1 MDIPLLY
8 HDKYIVVCLKPPGA
22 DSEKDMPALLA
33 RQLHAPALFCV
44 HRLDRAVGGV
54 MVYAPDA
61 KSAAALSAQ
70 MGGGG
75 FRKEYL
81 AVAHGRP
88 EKDADTLRD
97 LLYHDRVKNKS
108 YVVRRKRA
116 GVKEAV
122 LDYRVLAEREGLT
135 LLSVTLH
142 TGRTHQIRVQ
152 LASRG
157 HPLAGDTRYGSP
169 RRDCEI
175 ALFSRSLGFAH
186 PAAGEALSFAA
197 APPESWP
204 WSLFQIPDFDGGT
217 PCDTLK

>member
-1 MDIPLLY
+1 MDIPLLFS
-8 HDKYIVVCLKPPGA
+8 DKCIVVCLKPPGA

-33 RQLHAPALFCV
+33 RQLHVPALYCV

-54 MVYAPDA
+54 MVYALDT
-61 KSAAALSAQ
+61 KSAAALGAQ
-70 MGGGG
+70 MGAGG

-122 LDYRVLAEREGLT
+122 LDYRVLAAREGLS

-186 PAAGEALSFAA
+186 PATGEALSFAA
-197 APPESWP
+197 APPEGCP
-204 WSLFQIPDFDGGT
+204 WNIFQIPDFDGGT

>member
-8 HDKYIVVCLKPPGA
+8 SDKCIVVCLKPPGA

-33 RQLHAPALFCV
+33 RQLHVPALYCV

-54 MVYAPDA
+54 MVYALDV
-61 KSAAALSAQ
+61 KSAAALGAQ

-97 LLYHDRVKNKS
+97 LLFHDRVKNKS

-122 LDYRVLAEREGLT
+122 LDYRVLSEREGLS

-186 PAAGEALSFAA
+186 PATGEALSFAA

-204 WSLFQIPDFDGGT
+204 WTLFQIPDFDGGT
-217 PCDTLK
+217 SCDTSK